1 MGTFGAEIR
10 FKNGEVQTKT
20 PGVGDYDLT
29 NFKNFAKVSET
40 VFEIPKYKK
49 ASNRKLDRHSRAKS
63 AINRTIE
70 NLSTAGI
77 SNDQMNQIY
86 QQRDMRDMNTIFSH
100 TESKQLKTSRSRSPA
115 AMMGIQIGKRIG
127 GPTQANQNFMMQVS
141 RDARKRLYARETE
154 SA

>member
-1 MGTFGAEIR
+1 
-10 FKNGEVQTKT
+10 
-20 PGVGDYDLT
+20 
-29 NFKNFAKVSET
+29 
-40 VFEIPKYKK
+40 
-49 ASNRKLDRHSRAKS
+49 
-63 AINRTIE
+63 
-70 NLSTAGI
+70 
-77 SNDQMNQIY
+77 
-86 QQRDMRDMNTIFSH
+86 MRDMNTIFSH